1 MIDLIG
7 IVVEVGT
14 GEAIYE
20 GKLVE
25 INEYEIHLESDSGWV
40 VIPIERVAYVREKSE
55 N

>member
-7 IVVEVGT
+7 LLVQVGT

-25 INEYEIHLESDSGWV
+25 INEFEIHIESDSGWV
-40 VIPIERVAYVREKSE
+40 VIPMDRVAYVREKGE
-55 N
+55 D